1 MDRDL
6 ESIQEARRL
15 IERAAEAQQVLA
27 GYSQAQID
35 DVVRACAEAAQANAE
50 PLARL
55 AVEETTYG
63 KVEDKVEKNLFC
75 ARDVYNAIKGMK
87 TVGVIREDP
96 QAGIVEMAVPAGV
109 VAAIIPVTNPTSTAI
124 FKALI
129 AVKGR
134 NSVVMS
140 PHPNAARCIQETARV
155 MSEAAVKAGAPEGA
169 IACLRLPTMEATN
182 ELMRNR
188 RTAII
193 LATGGSG
200 LVRAAYSSGKPA
212 LGVGPGNVPAYI
224 HASANLPKAVGDI
237 LAGKSFDWGTICSSE
252 QHMVVDKAVADQAR
266 LETERQGGF
275 FLTPEQA
282 ASVARVLI
290 LPDFRVNGKMVGQSP
305 ERIAREAG
313 FSVPPG
319 TRALVAPLDGIGR
332 EHPLSA
338 EKLSPV
344 LSFYP
349 VADWRE
355 GLQVC
360 KRLLE
365 FGGMGHTMALHAG
378 DDQVIRTMAL
388 ELPAFRLVV
397 NTPSPHGSVGWTTNL
412 SPSMSLGCGTPGGN
426 ITSDNI
432 SPMHLVNVKRLAYER
447 RPIDHAH
454 AGQQTSAWQAPAE
467 RREIL
472 TPRVAERTPPVNPA
486 PTPSSVAPG
495 RARVSVIDR
504 SEIARIVDRFLTT
517 RGKVP
522 GALPDSRPGVSSC
535 GCAVPTQSSARGQT
549 DEDGGAAPRPVS
561 QEQTPPGK
569 SSVSTPA
576 RPKPVDFV
584 CEDDVRR
591 ALTKGEKIL
600 LGPRTIVT
608 PAARDLGQSGEVF
621 LNFR

>member
-6 ESIQEARRL
+6 DSIQEARHL
-15 IERAAEAQQVLA
+15 VEKAAAAQKVLA
-27 GYSQAQID
+27 GYSQSAID
-35 DVVRACAEAAQANAE
+35 ALVGACAEAARAQAE

-96 QAGIVEMAVPAGV
+96 ENGIVEMAVPAGV

-129 AVKGR
+129 ALKGR
-134 NSVVMS
+134 NTIVMS
-140 PHPNAARCIQETARV
+140 PHPNAVRCILQTARV
-155 MSEAAVKAGAPEGA
+155 MAEAAVKAGAPEGS
-169 IACLRLPTMEATN
+169 IACLSLPTLEATN
-182 ELMRNR
+182 ELMRHR
-188 RTAII
+188 QTAII
-193 LATGGSG
+193 LATGGAG

-224 HASANLPKAVGDI
+224 HSSADVPKAVADI

-252 QHMVVDKAVADQAR
+252 QHMVVDKAVAEQAR

-275 FLTPEQA
+275 FLTAEQA
-282 ASVARVLI
+282 AAVARVLI

-305 ERIAREAG
+305 DRIAQAAG
-313 FSVPPG
+313 FAVPPG

-332 EHPLSA
+332 QHPLSA

-344 LSFYP
+344 LSFFT

-355 GLQVC
+355 GLDVC
-360 KRLLE
+360 RRLLE
-365 FGGMGHTMALHAG
+365 FGGMGHTMALHAR
-378 DDQVIRTMAL
+378 DDQVLRAMAL

-397 NTPSPHGSVGWTTNL
+397 NTPAPHGSVGWTTGL

-432 SPMHLVNVKRLAYER
+432 SPMHLVNIKRLAYER
-447 RPIDHAH
+447 RPVDHAH
-454 AGQQTSAWQAPAE
+454 AGAAATGREPVNAPA
-467 RREIL
+467 L
-472 TPRVAERTPPVNPA
+472 KAPA
-486 PTPSSVAPG
+486 SLLVAP
-495 RARVSVIDR
+495 AAPVPNPPAAVIDR
-504 SEIARIVDRFLTT
+504 AEIARIVDRVL
-517 RGKVP
+517 
-522 GALPDSRPGVSSC
+522 ASRAKAAPARQATPSGSC
-535 GCAVPTQSSARGQT
+535 APAPAKQAQ
-549 DEDGGAAPRPVS
+549 GAASGPSVTLPASAPGGPV
-561 QEQTPPGK
+561 QAK
-569 SSVSTPA
+569 PA
-576 RPKPVDFV
+576 EFV

-591 ALTKGEKIL
+591 ALTKGEKIPV
-600 LGPRTIVT
+600 GPRTIIT
-608 PAARDLGQSGEVF
+608 PAARDLGEAREIF
-621 LNFR
+621 ARRP

>member
-15 IERAAEAQQVLA
+15 IEKAAEAQKVLA

-35 DVVRACAEAAQANAE
+35 DVVRACAEAAQAKAE

-63 KVEDKVEKNLFC
+63 KVEDKTEKNLFS
-75 ARDVYNAIKGMK
+75 ARDVYNAIKEMK

-129 AVKGR
+129 ALKGR
-134 NSVVMS
+134 NTVVMS

-155 MSEAAVKAGAPEGA
+155 MAEAAVKAGAPEGA

-193 LATGGSG
+193 LATGGAG

-224 HASANLPKAVGDI
+224 HSSADVPKAVGDI

-252 QHMVVDKAVADQAR
+252 QHMVVDKAVAEQAR

-275 FLTPEQA
+275 FLTPEQGA
-282 ASVARVLI
+282 DVARVLI
-290 LPDFRVNGKMVGQSP
+290 MPDFRVNGKMVGQSP

-355 GLQVC
+355 GLDVC
-360 KRLLE
+360 RRLLE
-365 FGGMGHTMALHAG
+365 FGGMGHTMAIHAR
-378 DDQVIRTMAL
+378 DDQVIRTLGL

-397 NTPSPHGSVGWTTNL
+397 NTPAPHGSVGWTTNL

-432 SPMHLVNVKRLAYER
+432 SPMHLVNIKRLAYER
-447 RPIDHAH
+447 RPVDHAH
-454 AGQQTSAWQAPAE
+454 AGQQAAARTAAVPP
-467 RREIL
+467 REVSPPRATLPPPSI
-472 TPRVAERTPPVNPA
+472 TPRAPVSPAAATPR
-486 PTPSSVAPG
+486 S
-495 RARVSVIDR
+495 SVIDR
-504 SEIARIVDRFLTT
+504 AEIARIVDRFLTSH
-517 RGKVP
+517 GKVP
-522 GALPDSRPGVSSC
+522 GAPPAAPSAASSC
-535 GCAVPTQSSARGQT
+535 GCAVAAQTPAPAQAPEGASPAVESGNPPTPSSAS
-549 DEDGGAAPRPVS
+549 APP
-561 QEQTPPGK
+561 K
-569 SSVSTPA
+569 
-576 RPKPVDFV
+576 PKPVEFV

-600 LGPRTIVT
+600 VGPRTIIT
-608 PAARDLGQSGEVF
+608 PAARDLGDSREIFAG
-621 LNFR
+621 R

>member
-6 ESIQEARRL
+6 ESIQEARQL
-15 IERAAEAQQVLA
+15 IEKAADAQKILA
-27 GYSQAQID
+27 GYNQAQID
-35 DVVRACAEAAQANAE
+35 DVVRACAEAAQVKAE

-63 KVEDKVEKNLFC
+63 KVEDKTEKNLFC
-75 ARDVYNAIKGMK
+75 ARDVYNAIKSMK

-96 QAGIVEMAVPAGV
+96 EAGIVEMAVPAGV

-129 AVKGR
+129 ALKGR

-155 MSEAAVKAGAPEGA
+155 LAEAAVKAGAPEGA

-188 RTAII
+188 HTAII
-193 LATGGSG
+193 LATGGAG

-224 HASANLPKAVGDI
+224 HSSADVPKAVGDI

-252 QHMVVDKAVADQAR
+252 QHMVVDKAVAEQAR
-266 LETERQGGF
+266 IEIERQGGF

-282 ASVARVLI
+282 ASVAHVLI
-290 LPDFRVNGKMVGQSP
+290 MPDFRVNGKMVGQSP

-313 FSVPPG
+313 FGVPPE

-332 EHPLSA
+332 DHPLSA

-355 GLQVC
+355 GMDVC
-360 KRLLE
+360 RRLLE
-365 FGGMGHTMALHAG
+365 FGGMGHTMAIHAR
-378 DDQVIRTMAL
+378 DDQVIRSLGL

-432 SPMHLVNVKRLAYER
+432 SPMHLVNIKRLAYER
-447 RPIDHAH
+447 RPVDHAH
-454 AGQQTSAWQAPAE
+454 AGQQAAARAALGPAREIIQPRVPVAAPSVPAPAS
-467 RREIL
+467 
-472 TPRVAERTPPVNPA
+472 A
-486 PTPSSVAPG
+486 SVV
-495 RARVSVIDR
+495 RSSVIDR
-504 SEIARIVDRFLTT
+504 AEIARIVDRFLTSH
-517 RGKVP
+517 GKVP
-522 GALPDSRPGVSSC
+522 GSPPGSPLVASSC
-535 GCAVPTQSSARGQT
+535 GCAVPGQT
-549 DEDGGAAPRPVS
+549 PALAQPAGAKPASASPAAESSNPPASSSTTAPL
-561 QEQTPPGK
+561 K
-569 SSVSTPA
+569 
-576 RPKPVDFV
+576 PKPVDFV

-591 ALTKGEKIL
+591 ALTKGEKIFV
-600 LGPRTIVT
+600 GPRTIIT
-608 PAARDLGQSGEVF
+608 PAARDLGESREVF
-621 LNFR
+621 AGR

>member
-15 IERAAEAQQVLA
+15 IEKAAEAQKVLA
-27 GYSQAQID
+27 GYNQAQID
-35 DVVRACAEAAQANAE
+35 DVVRACAEGAQANAE

-75 ARDVYNAIKGMK
+75 ARDVYNAIKGIK

-96 QAGIVEMAVPAGV
+96 EAGIVEMAVPAGV

-129 AVKGR
+129 AIKGR

-155 MSEAAVKAGAPEGA
+155 MSEAAAKAGAPEGA

-224 HASANLPKAVGDI
+224 HSSADVPKAVGDI

-282 ASVARVLI
+282 AAVARVLI
-290 LPDFRVNGKMVGQSP
+290 MPDFRVNGKMVGQSP

-355 GLQVC
+355 GLDVC

-365 FGGMGHTMALHAG
+365 FGGMGHTMALHAR

-432 SPMHLVNVKRLAYER
+432 SPMHLVNIKRLAYER
-447 RPIDHAH
+447 RPVDHAH
-454 AGQQTSAWQAPAE
+454 AGHQVPARPAAVE
-467 RREIL
+467 PREI
-472 TPRVAERTPPVNPA
+472 RAAEPSRVNPA
-486 PTPSSVAPG
+486 PATNPAAAGGS
-495 RARVSVIDR
+495 RVTVMDR
-504 SEIARIVDRFLTT
+504 DEIARIVDRFLTA

-522 GALPDSRPGVSSC
+522 GAPPDSRAGASSC
-535 GCAVPTQSSARGQT
+535 GCAVPAQPSAPGSA
-549 DEDGGAAPRPVS
+549 GGGGIAAAAS
-561 QEQTPPGK
+561 HEQTPPGK
-569 SSVSTPA
+569 ASVITPA

-600 LGPRTIVT
+600 VGPRTIIT

-621 LNFR
+621 ADLQ

>member
-15 IERAAEAQQVLA
+15 IEKAAEAQKVLA
-27 GYSQAQID
+27 GYTQEQID
-35 DVVRACAEAAQANAE
+35 DVVRACAEAAQANAQ

-75 ARDVYNAIKGMK
+75 ARDVYNAIKDMK
-87 TVGVIREDP
+87 TVGVIGEDP
-96 QAGIVEMAVPAGV
+96 EAGVVEMAVPAGV

-129 AVKGR
+129 ALKGR
-134 NSVVMS
+134 NSIVMS
-140 PHPNAARCIQETARV
+140 PHPNAARCIQGTARV
-155 MSEAAVKAGAPEGA
+155 MAEAAVKAGAPDGA

-193 LATGGSG
+193 LATGGAG

-224 HASANLPKAVGDI
+224 HSSADVPKAVGDI

-252 QHMVVDKAVADQAR
+252 QHMVVDKAVAERAR

-275 FLTPEQA
+275 FLTAEQA

-290 LPDFRVNGKMVGQSP
+290 MPDFRVNGKMVGQSP

-313 FSVPPG
+313 FNVPPG

-355 GLQVC
+355 GLDVC
-360 KRLLE
+360 RRLLE
-365 FGGMGHTMALHAG
+365 FGGMGHTMALHG
-378 DDQVIRTMAL
+378 RDDQVIRAMAL

-397 NTPSPHGSVGWTTNL
+397 NTPAPHGSVGWTTNL
-412 SPSMSLGCGTPGGN
+412 APSMSLGCGTPGGN

-432 SPMHLVNVKRLAYER
+432 SPMHLVNIKRLAYER
-447 RPIDHAH
+447 RPVDHTH
-454 AGQQTSAWQAPAE
+454 AGQAVARAAGAPS
-467 RREIL
+467 REINL
-472 TPRVAERTPPVNPA
+472 PKVAGPA
-486 PTPSSVAPG
+486 PSAIPAVSPSPAAS
-495 RARVSVIDR
+495 RAAGGSVIDR
-504 SEIARIVDRFLTT
+504 AEIARIVDRFLTAH
-517 RGKVP
+517 GKVP
-522 GALPDSRPGVSSC
+522 GAPSSSGPPASSC
-535 GCAVPTQSSARGQT
+535 GCAVPAQPSPPTRVARAKPPSMDSEARSPSAVT
-549 DEDGGAAPRPVS
+549 SA
-561 QEQTPPGK
+561 
-569 SSVSTPA
+569 SVPA
-576 RPKPVDFV
+576 RPRPVDFV

-591 ALTKGEKIL
+591 ALTRGERIFV
-600 LGPRTIVT
+600 GPRTIIT
-608 PAARDLGQSGEVF
+608 PAARDLGESREVF
-621 LNFR
+621 AGPL

>member
-6 ESIQEARRL
+6 ESIQEARQL
-15 IERAAEAQQVLA
+15 IEKAAEAQKVLA

-35 DVVRACAEAAQANAE
+35 DVVRACAEAAQEKAE
-50 PLARL
+50 RLARL

-63 KVEDKVEKNLFC
+63 KVADKTEKNLFC
-75 ARDVYNAIKGMK
+75 ARDVYNAIKNMK

-129 AVKGR
+129 ALKGR
-134 NSVVMS
+134 NAVVMS

-155 MSEAAVKAGAPEGA
+155 LAEAAVKTGAPDGA

-193 LATGGSG
+193 LATGGAG

-224 HASANLPKAVGDI
+224 HSSADVPKAVGDI

-252 QHMVVDKAVADQAR
+252 QHMVVDKAVAEQSR
-266 LETERQGGF
+266 IETERQGGF

-282 ASVARVLI
+282 SSVARVLI
-290 LPDFRVNGKMVGQSP
+290 MPDFRVNGKMVGQSP

-332 EHPLSA
+332 DHPLSA

-344 LSFYP
+344 LSFYT
-349 VADWRE
+349 VADWHE
-355 GLQVC
+355 GMEVC
-360 KRLLE
+360 RRLLE
-365 FGGMGHTMALHAG
+365 FGGVGHTMAIHAR
-378 DDQVIRTMAL
+378 DDQVIRALGL

-397 NTPSPHGSVGWTTNL
+397 NTPAPHGSVGWTTNL

-432 SPMHLVNVKRLAYER
+432 SPMHLVNIKRLAYER
-447 RPIDHAH
+447 RAVDHAH
-454 AGQQTSAWQAPAE
+454 AGQQAAVRASVTPPRDIS
-467 RREIL
+467 L
-472 TPRVAERTPPVNPA
+472 PRVAAPPASIPA
-486 PTPSSVAPG
+486 PGPASSSSAVVRG
-495 RARVSVIDR
+495 SVIDR
-504 SEIARIVDRFLTT
+504 AEIARIVDRFLTSH
-517 RGKVP
+517 GKVP
-522 GALPDSRPGVSSC
+522 GAPSGPPPPGNSC
-535 GCAVPTQSSARGQT
+535 GCSLPSQGSVPAQDAEPRRAIANPAVEAGSPPASSSAS
-549 DEDGGAAPRPVS
+549 APP
-561 QEQTPPGK
+561 K
-569 SSVSTPA
+569 
-576 RPKPVDFV
+576 PKPVDFV
-584 CEDDVRR
+584 CEDDVRL
-591 ALTKGEKIL
+591 ALTKGEKIFV
-600 LGPRTIVT
+600 GSRTIIT
-608 PAARDLGQSGEVF
+608 PAARDLGESREVF
-621 LNFR
+621 AGR